1 MLLSPMEM
9 SEERLRGFTLKE
21 VAQSRPTTSSPHLL
35 VIHNKVYD
43 VTSFISEVCKNYLH
57 YKPYELACCII

>member
-21 VAQSRPTTSSPHLL
+21 VAQSRPTTSSPQLL
-35 VIHNKVYD
+35 IIHNKVYD
-43 VTSFISEVCKNYLH
+43 VTSFISEVCKS
-57 YKPYELACCII
+57 EL